1 MDKKL
6 YFLYLRSNTSSQ
18 LFSRARGKQNRFS
31 QNRAIQLVPQS
42 KENLTMCVCG
52 FSTKYM
58 FVSLGHRL
66 FGAVM
71 VKIVDQQRS
80 SRWYHKCQTVS
91 FRFFHLSI
99 FFLRWNS
106 EKLPKFCNSG
116 EKNLF
121 FLIYCLVIKIR
132 FKLWR
137 VMYSRIATS
146 YAISIHC
153 FFYLFLS
160 SALSRFLNVRF
171 GMLQLSKIFYD
182 IFFFNKEII
191 PICS

>member
-1 MDKKL
+1 
-6 YFLYLRSNTSSQ
+6 
-18 LFSRARGKQNRFS
+18 
-31 QNRAIQLVPQS
+31 
-42 KENLTMCVCG
+42 MCVCG

-106 EKLPKFCNSG
+106 EKLPKFCNSR

-137 VMYSRIATS
+137 VMYSTIATS

-153 FFYLFLS
+153 FFFICFWAAHCHVFWMFVLVCFSYQ
-160 SALSRFLNVRF
+160 RFF
-171 GMLQLSKIFYD
+171 TIY
-182 IFFFNKEII
+182 FF
-191 PICS
+191 